1 MDGAIRVLV
10 ADDNVAFCSGMEAL
24 LDLVDDIELVGTAHD
39 GPGAVRL
46 ACRLQPDVVVM
57 DMEMPGGGLQ
67 ATREITPDN
76 PQIAVLLFSM
86 HEEDD
91 AVMEAVLAGARGYVV
106 KGVRQEQLLRAI
118 RTVADGGAVFG
129 PGIARR
135 MIDFFAAAKEGA
147 AASGPMA
154 GLTDREREVLELIAK
169 GRTNEQIAEQ
179 LALERGTVRNYT
191 SNIVF
196 LRATLG
202 AAAEAALAAE
212 PDGGDATGRQPADR
226 GAAAGRP
233 QDVDQA
239 ERVTFERRGDYWTIG
254 FPGSLFRLK
263 DAKGLQHLAALLR
276 NPHKEFHALELVGGG
291 RGALPVRGREVI
303 EEGMSAGLGDAGEM
317 LDAEAKAAYRQ
328 RIEELR
334 EELEE
339 AESWG
344 DPERISRAREEL
356 DFIAGELAGAV
367 GLGGRDRVAA
377 SSAERARVNVTR
389 AIRSAVKRIG
399 ENDSALGEHL
409 DAAVKTGTFCSYA
422 PEARAALS
430 WDLAE
435 VH

>member
-46 ACRLQPDVVVM
+46 ACGLQPDVVVM

-179 LALERGTVRNYT
+179 LVLERGTVRNYT
-191 SNIVF
+191 SNIFAKLQVRS
-196 LRATLG
+196 RA
-202 AAAEAALAAE
+202 
-212 PDGGDATGRQPADR
+212 
-226 GAAAGRP
+226 
-233 QDVDQA
+233 QA
-239 ERVTFERRGDYWTIG
+239 IIVAR
-254 FPGSLFRLK
+254 
-263 DAKGLQHLAALLR
+263 
-276 NPHKEFHALELVGGG
+276 
-291 RGALPVRGREVI
+291 
-303 EEGMSAGLGDAGEM
+303 DAG
-317 LDAEAKAAYRQ
+317 
-328 RIEELR
+328 I
-334 EELEE
+334 
-339 AESWG
+339 
-344 DPERISRAREEL
+344 
-356 DFIAGELAGAV
+356 
-367 GLGGRDRVAA
+367 GR
-377 SSAERARVNVTR
+377 
-389 AIRSAVKRIG
+389 
-399 ENDSALGEHL
+399 
-409 DAAVKTGTFCSYA
+409 
-422 PEARAALS
+422 
-430 WDLAE
+430 
-435 VH
+435 